1 MSAPNAANFKHLVYA
16 AMVTLPVGVV
26 LFIGAIVAIV
36 AKLVAL
42 GGVLMAL
49 AIVSVGIGCV
59 LMLQVRNRARAVAG
73 DMRAKGQAD
82 LDAAFRDYPGG
93 GRLP

>member
-1 MSAPNAANFKHLVYA
+1 MSAPSAANFKHLVYA

-26 LFIGAIVAIV
+26 LFIAAIVAIV
-36 AKLVAL
+36 AKHTAL

-49 AIVSVGIGCV
+49 AVASVGIGCV
-59 LMLQVRNRARAVAG
+59 LMLRVRNRARAVAS
-73 DMRAKGQAD
+73 DMRSRRQAD
-82 LDAAFRDYPGG
+82 LDAALRDYPGG

>member
-1 MSAPNAANFKHLVYA
+1 MSAPSAANFKNLVYA

-36 AKLVAL
+36 AKVVAL

-49 AIVSVGIGCV
+49 AVLSVGTGCV
-59 LMLQVRNRARAVAG
+59 LMLRVRNRARAVAS
-73 DMRAKGQAD
+73 DMQAKRQAD
-82 LDAAFRDYPGG
+82 VDAAFRNYPGG

>member
-1 MSAPNAANFKHLVYA
+1 MSAPSTANFKHLVYA

-49 AIVSVGIGCV
+49 AVASVGIGCV
-59 LMLQVRNRARAVAG
+59 LMLRVRNRARAVAH
-73 DMRAKGQAD
+73 DMQAKRQSD
-82 LDAAFRDYPGG
+82 LDTAFRDYPGG